1 VLEIFVDAD
10 ACPVKQEVY
19 KVARRYDLRV
29 WVVSASHMRTPA
41 DEPKVQSVAAGSG
54 FNAADDWIAE
64 RIGQDDVCI
73 TADIPL
79 AARCIGSGAHALGPR
94 GKRFTEDSI
103 GETVATRDLLDTL
116 RGAGMVSGGPPPITG
131 KDRSKFLN
139 VFDQIVQEVLRKRG

>member
-1 VLEIFVDAD
+1 MDIYVDAD

-19 KVARRYDLRV
+19 KVARRYELGV
-29 WVVSASHMRTPA
+29 CVVSGQPMRTPA
-41 DEPKVQSVAAGSG
+41 DEPRVQSVAAGDG

-64 RIGQDDVCI
+64 HIGADDICI

-79 AARCIGSGAHALGPR
+79 AARCIDKGAHVLGPR

-103 GETVATRDLLDTL
+103 GDTLATRDLLDTL
-116 RGAGMVSGGPPPITG
+116 RGAGMVSGGPPPITQ

-139 VFDQIVQEVLRKRG
+139 VLDQILQEVLRRRG